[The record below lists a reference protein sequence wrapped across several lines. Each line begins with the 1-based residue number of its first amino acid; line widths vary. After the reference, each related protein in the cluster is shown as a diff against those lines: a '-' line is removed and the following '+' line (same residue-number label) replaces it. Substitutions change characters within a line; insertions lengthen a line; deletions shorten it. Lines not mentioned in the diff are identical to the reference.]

1 VKRLDGAL
9 VGCQEYVS
17 CVPRSSSITSHLTLG
32 RSIVLGLVELVGDGT
47 GSTRDAVGDGVV
59 AGDVALSLL
68 LVGLLGGLSGLWW
81 TC

>member
-1 VKRLDGAL
+1 
-9 VGCQEYVS
+9 
-17 CVPRSSSITSHLTLG
+17 
-32 RSIVLGLVELVGDGT
+32 VLGLVELVGDGT